1 MRPMEFVRK
10 SEMAFKNNDLKN
22 KLEDDKA
29 MIKAMNQYPKIME
42 RPIVVKGDQAV
53 LGRPPENILNLL

>member
-1 MRPMEFVRK
+1 MD
-10 SEMAFKNNDLKN
+10 FKNNDLKN

-29 MIKAMNQYPKIME
+29 MFKAMNQYPKIME
-42 RPIVVKGDQAV
+42 RPIVVIGDQAV